1 MNPFDYVRLIN
12 EKGKVDDV
20 MGFVPYLTVNNF
32 SYSLDTVMLANELNC
47 HPNLPPEC
55 QFDFL
60 YHTVKKGKR
69 FNKWYK
75 ADENPHLELIMEYY
89 GYSKEKA
96 LEALQIL
103 SPEQIEIIKKQG
115 QTGGMSK

>member
-1 MNPFDYVRLIN
+1 MNAFDYVRLIN

-60 YHTVKKGKR
+60 YHAVKKGKR

-75 ADENPHLELIMEYY
+75 AEENPHLELIMDYY

-96 LEALQIL
+96 LEALQVL
-103 SPEQIEIIKKQG
+103 TKDQINDIIKRQNK
-115 QTGGMSK
+115 GGS

>member
-1 MNPFDYVRLIN
+1 
-12 EKGKVDDV
+12 
-20 MGFVPYLTVNNF
+20 
-32 SYSLDTVMLANELNC
+32 MLANELNC
-47 HPNLPPEC
+47 HPNLPPQC

-75 ADENPHLELIMEYY
+75 AEENPHLELIMEYY

-96 LEALQIL
+96 LEALKVLTKDQID
-103 SPEQIEIIKKQG
+103 SIIKTTHK
-115 QTGGMSK
+115 GGR